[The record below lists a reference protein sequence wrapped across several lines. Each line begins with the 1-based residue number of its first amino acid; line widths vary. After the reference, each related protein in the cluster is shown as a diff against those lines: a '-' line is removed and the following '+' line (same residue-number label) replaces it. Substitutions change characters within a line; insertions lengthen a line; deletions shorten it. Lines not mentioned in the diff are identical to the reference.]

1 MGVIEELE
9 VVNLANWVTA
19 ATLYQLLWKGCFE
32 ATKMVNTEE
41 MHSMCLPMLT
51 LALLNSSQEMQ
62 PAW

>member
-1 MGVIEELE
+1 M
-9 VVNLANWVTA
+9 NLANWVTG
-19 ATLYQLLWKGCFE
+19 ATLYQLLWKGCFK

-41 MHSMCLPMLT
+41 RRSTCLPMLT

>member
-1 MGVIEELE
+1 MVD
-9 VVNLANWVTA
+9 LASWVTA
-19 ATLYQLLWKGCFE
+19 ATLYQLLWKGCFK

-41 MHSMCLPMLT
+41 WRSTCLPMLT